1 MYRDRVEAG
10 KILAQSLIQYK
21 DEDLVVLA
29 IPRGGVVVAKEIAMA
44 LDAQM
49 DLVIPRKI
57 RAPLNKELAIGA
69 VVDKDNSIID
79 KDLVDRLD
87 VSDEY
92 LKSEIDK
99 QIDEI
104 KRRRFMYMGS
114 IEKSDLEDK
123 VAILV
128 DDGLATGST
137 AKAAIKLVRSM
148 KPRKLIVAL
157 PVGPENTVATL
168 GDMVDDVICLETPAN
183 FFAVGQVYEDFEQV
197 TDNEVVEIIS
207 NLNRSP

>member
-79 KDLVDRLD
+79 KDLVNRLD

>member
-79 KDLVDRLD
+79 KDLVNRLD

-99 QIDEI
+99 QSDEI
-104 KRRRFMYMGS
+104 KRRRFMYRGS